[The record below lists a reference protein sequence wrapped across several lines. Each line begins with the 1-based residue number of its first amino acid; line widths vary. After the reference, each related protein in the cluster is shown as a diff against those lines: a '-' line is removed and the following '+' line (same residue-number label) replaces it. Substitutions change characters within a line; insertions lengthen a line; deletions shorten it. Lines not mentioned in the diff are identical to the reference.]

1 MAERERIICV
11 KHNADLL
18 PSNFYLAGGDS
29 LFSGIGKIP
38 ICKSCLYKMAEAY
51 YDEYQDMALSIYYMC
66 RKVDVAYDSGLY
78 EGALKQG
85 EHDVV
90 KVFQSYMRQFNSIG
104 AKNDTYLS
112 FDYGEHL
119 TDKNNKI
126 NDVSDNNLEHPILGD
141 SGISEEDALACKD
154 EVIRLIEYDPFEGFP
169 YNDQKFLYSDLLN
182 YLRDEDVI
190 EDQFLVSQIV
200 QIVNNNNQI
209 RKLDFLLSQ
218 YMANDKLM
226 QTNEARI
233 KSLNA
238 TKKDIVI
245 NTDKIAKENRI
256 SVKGRK
262 GNVLSKNSLTAL
274 MERLRS
280 IDFKDAEINF
290 YDQKKAYGMQRAAE
304 ISMRAMAE
312 QIQFDEND
320 VNHIITEQRRM
331 IADMEHKILDLEEE
345 NRILHTQLAAGGNAN
360 DEG

>member
-1 MAERERIICV
+1 MAERERITCV

-18 PSNFYLAGGDS
+18 PSNFYLAGES
-29 LFSGIGKIP
+29 SVFAGIGRIP
-38 ICKSCLYKMAEAY
+38 ICKGCLYKMAESY
-51 YDEYQDMALSIYYMC
+51 YAKYQDMALSIYYMC
-66 RKVDVAYDSGLY
+66 RKIDIAYDSNIY

-85 EHDVV
+85 DHDIV

-104 AKNDTYLS
+104 AKNDSYLP

-119 TDKNNKI
+119 SSKVQQKTTTDDDSEVVNI
-126 NDVSDNNLEHPILGD
+126 DSYDVS
-141 SGISEEDALACKD
+141 EEEIRESKE
-154 EVIRLIEYDPFEGFP
+154 EVIRLIEYDPFEGFS

-200 QIVNNNNQI
+200 QIVNNNNQV
-209 RKLDFLLSQ
+209 RKIDYLLSQ
-218 YMANDKLM
+218 YMASDKLM
-226 QTNEARI
+226 KANEARI

-238 TKKDIVI
+238 TKKDIVGT
-245 NTDKIAKENRI
+245 TDKIAKENRI

-274 MERLRS
+274 MDRLRS
-280 IDFKDAEINF
+280 IDLKEAEVNF
-290 YDQKKAYGMQRAAE
+290 YDQKKAYGMQRAAD

-331 IADMEHKILDLEEE
+331 IADMEHKVLDLEEK
-345 NRILHTQLAAGGNAN
+345 NRILHTRLLNMEVDA
-360 DEG
+360 DE